1 MLCKAQKKIWTDESA
16 GLRLAWGLLCTA
28 GQMQPRHLGVPRES
42 TERES
47 HHPWHPRLDTH
58 TTGSCSFLQVLCQG
72 SSFALSLK
80 MPKVSC
86 VFWRCFRDLSPI
98 PAFFLP
104 LGIHSTLLGAD
115 ATRLPIQCR
124 GCLPGCWSQAGFG
137 YWEGMVWARSSLLGA
152 TRLLPHLTYPGDY
165 RHQWPNWG
173 KRKHLDLFILG

>member
-1 MLCKAQKKIWTDESA
+1 MSLLVSGWPGGFSAQQVRCSHGTWVSPERAQKGRPIIPDTLSWT
-16 GLRLAWGLLCTA
+16 LTPLALA
-28 GQMQPRHLGVPRES
+28 
-42 TERES
+42 
-47 HHPWHPRLDTH
+47 
-58 TTGSCSFLQVLCQG
+58 CSFLQVLCQE

-104 LGIHSTLLGAD
+104 LGVHSTLLGAD
-115 ATRLPIQCR
+115 ATRLPVQCH

-165 RHQWPNWG
+165 RHQWPNWS
-173 KRKHLDLFILG
+173 KPKHLDLFILG